1 MGDKR
6 SGVLDDNNLRPIFAG
21 ESGLFAIFHVWHD
34 VYLRKNIPADK
45 ESRDLGLDLYDSVDS
60 VRELETPLASADVHS

>member
-34 VYLRKNIPADK
+34 VYFRKNIPADK
-45 ESRDLGLDLYDSVDS
+45 ES
-60 VRELETPLASADVHS
+60 

>member
-21 ESGLFAIFHVWHD
+21 ESGLFAIFHVWHEG
-34 VYLRKNIPADK
+34 YFRKNIPADN
-45 ESRDLGLDLYDSVDS
+45 ESRLLLRELGLDVHDSVDQ
-60 VRELETPLASADVHS
+60 